1 MLPRPPRWA
10 KTSSLIFVFFKE
22 SGRLAIRPKDGTPVM
37 PDGIV
42 LDPHD
47 LPPEALSL
55 LATFLERRGGRVEPR
70 VSDTGHP
77 GEEMTMKLLLAGEA
91 AKLLRM
97 SENRVYDLAAR
108 GILPAIRVG
117 RQIRFPEDKLVAWLE
132 AGGSPLKAQASP
144 ALNVVGS
151 EHSRIQRG

>member
-55 LATFLERRGGRVEPR
+55 LATFL
-70 VSDTGHP
+70 
-77 GEEMTMKLLLAGEA
+77 
-91 AKLLRM
+91 
-97 SENRVYDLAAR
+97 
-108 GILPAIRVG
+108 
-117 RQIRFPEDKLVAWLE
+117 
-132 AGGSPLKAQASP
+132 
-144 ALNVVGS
+144 
-151 EHSRIQRG
+151 